1 MTLIDDW
8 KRQFPKL
15 WSVRFALLAA
25 LLSGIEVGLQLY
37 LTGKTPIVSLGA
49 GLFSLGAAVA
59 RVVAQPGVVT
69 K

>member
-15 WSVRFALLAA
+15 WSVRFSLLAA

-37 LTGKTPIVSLGA
+37 LTGKTPVVALGA
-49 GLFSLGAAVA
+49 GLLSLGAAVA